1 MKKPASLAR
10 RAAAVL
16 TTLATACG
24 PVADSG
30 PGADNLQEAGQ
41 DLIITSPTFPTFPTP
56 KPHEGIVG
64 RGYSRRAPV
73 TRLEFKAAP
82 YFYGGGWREFLAT
95 DRGPCVEFSSGVPA
109 PTLGA
114 FATEVFA
121 TMVEGRKSFSFAS
134 SGGVKATT
142 ALDVVLPVEGI
153 PVPVG
158 AGDDVDLAVDMVQT
172 ASFNTANATLYAIA
186 RGPLVKG
193 SGAPR
198 LRQAVVDELMA
209 LPVSSRARAFFAKCG
224 ESYLD
229 DVTLGGF
236 IAIDISLSSSS
247 ATGAVNARAELE
259 RRLNLGLQ
267 NNETPQASSGDA
279 LLSLLESFG
288 VSLDASA
295 NSTMNVT
302 VNNEQMQLTLRT
314 RSLGPVLPANLTVFD
329 AWSLVAD
336 WGGYL
341 QSRPGDL
348 AVMAA
353 TPKLYATVD
362 NTSAL
367 GISLPAFI
375 LDSGYNALMA
385 ELNSYFLTHYTKLLH
400 FSFMQRVRDANGDNM
415 TANNAIWVFSS
426 TDPLPTLAQV
436 QKARVDALVNM
447 FAVSQAQQC
456 LLNVPP
462 ASPTTEYSRCMNQTK
477 LNTGA
482 GALGR
487 FVLPIQ
493 DLETA
498 LSQRDALTAQQ
509 AALGQSTTVNVIT
522 LGPGSY
528 PRVHDRRGEVVITN
542 TYFDFFTPLRDA
554 GISVGLVTQEQS
566 SSGCLIARTSND
578 VHFISGRTDDGNWF
592 TDSLCTYTLWPSLP
606 DVLRSGWRV
615 AGARWLASGP
625 ANQGF
630 PQTLVSF
637 PNNSVSGQVKV
648 DHELSSEVGAQLDS
662 VRFAGPLSLPGSNE
676 MAFSV
681 PSRKI
686 DFALDL

>member
-1 MKKPASLAR
+1 MKPPSFAR

-24 PVADSG
+24 GPVVDGEPSESLQ
-30 PGADNLQEAGQ
+30 GAQQ
-41 DLIITSPTFPTFPTP
+41 DLIITGPTLPPFPTP

-82 YFYGGGWREFLAT
+82 YFNGGGWREFLAT

-114 FATEVFA
+114 FTTEVFA
-121 TMVEGRKSFSFAS
+121 TMIEGRKSFSLSA

-142 ALDVVLPVEGI
+142 SLDVVLPVEGI

-158 AGDDVDLAVDMVQT
+158 AGDDVDLAVDMVQS
-172 ASFNTANATLYAIA
+172 ASFNTANATLYAVA
-186 RGPLVKG
+186 RGPRVRG

-198 LRQAVVDELMA
+198 LRQAVVDELLQ
-209 LPVSSRARAFFAKCG
+209 LPASSRARAFFAKCG

-236 IAIDISLSSSS
+236 LAIDISLSSSS
-247 ATGAVNARAELE
+247 STGAVNARAELE

-267 NNETPQASSGDA
+267 NNETPQASNADV
-279 LLSLLESFG
+279 LLSLLDSLG

-295 NSTMNVT
+295 NGTMDVT
-302 VNNEQMQLTLRT
+302 VNNEQMKLTLRV
-314 RSLGPVLPANLTVFD
+314 RSMGPVLPANLTVFD
-329 AWSLVAD
+329 AWSLAAD
-336 WGGYL
+336 WGAYL
-341 QSRPGDL
+341 QAHPADL
-348 AVMAA
+348 AVMGA

-375 LDSGYNALMA
+375 LDSGYNGLMA
-385 ELNSYFLTHYTKLLH
+385 ELNTYFLTHYTKLLH
-400 FSFMQRVRDANGDNM
+400 FSFMQRVRDTNGDSPS
-415 TANNAIWVFSS
+415 ANREIWVFSS
-426 TDPLPTLAQV
+426 TDPLPTLAEV

-462 ASPTTEYSRCMNQTK
+462 ASPTTEYSRCMTQTR

-487 FVLPIQ
+487 FNLPIQ
-493 DLETA
+493 DLEGA
-498 LSQRDALTAQQ
+498 LQTRDTQMAQR
-509 AALGQSTTVNVIT
+509 AALGLSTSVNVIT
-522 LGPGSY
+522 LGPGDY
-528 PRVHDRRGEVVITN
+528 PRVHDRRGEVVIGN
-542 TYFDFFTPLRDA
+542 TYNDFHLPLKDA
-554 GISVGLVTQEQS
+554 GIGVDVVTQEQS
-566 SSGCLIARTSND
+566 AEGCLLTRRDGDA
-578 VHFISGRTDDGNWF
+578 HFVSGRTDDGNWL
-592 TDSLCTYTLWPSLP
+592 TDSMCTFTIWPSLP
-606 DVLRSGWRV
+606 QFLRSGWRV
-615 AGARWLASGP
+615 TSAVWLKTGP
-625 ANQGF
+625 ANTGF
-630 PQTLVSF
+630 PQTTVSH
-637 PNNSVSGQVKV
+637 PANSVTGTVKV
-648 DHELSSEVGAQLDS
+648 DHELSSEVGARLDS
-662 VRFAGPLSLPGSNE
+662 VRFEGPLSLPGSNE
-676 MAFSV
+676 MAFTI
-681 PSRKI
+681 PARKI

>member
-1 MKKPASLAR
+1 MKPPSLAR

-24 PVADSG
+24 PVADGVSG
-30 PGADNLQEAGQ
+30 AEEVQTTSQ
-41 DLIITSPTFPTFPTP
+41 DIVLGPTIPTFPTP
-56 KPHEGIVG
+56 KPYEGIVG
-64 RGYSRRAPV
+64 RGYTRRAPV
-73 TRLEFKAAP
+73 TRLEFKSAP
-82 YFYGGGWREFLAT
+82 IFYGGGWREYLAT

-109 PTLGA
+109 PTTSA
-114 FATEVFA
+114 FTTEVLA
-121 TMVEGRKSFSFAS
+121 TMVEGRRSFSFAS

-142 ALDVVLPVEGI
+142 SLDVVIPVEGI

-172 ASFNTANATLYAIA
+172 ASFNTANATMYAVA
-186 RGPLVKG
+186 RGPRVRG

-209 LPVSSRARAFFAKCG
+209 LPVSSRARAFFARCG
-224 ESYLD
+224 ETYLD

-236 IAIDISLSSSS
+236 IAIDISLSSST

-259 RRLNLGLQ
+259 RRLNLGFQ
-267 NNETPQASSGDA
+267 SNETPQASNGDV
-279 LLSLLESFG
+279 LLSLLESLG

-302 VNNEQMQLTLRT
+302 VNNEQMQLTLRV
-314 RSLGPVLPANLTVFD
+314 RSMGPTLPANLTVFD
-329 AWSLVAD
+329 AYALVSD
-336 WGGYL
+336 WGGFL
-341 QSRPGDL
+341 QSRPNDL
-348 AVMAA
+348 AVMGA

-400 FSFMQRVRDANGDNM
+400 FSFMQRVRDTNGDNM
-415 TANNAIWVFSS
+415 TANGKIWVFSS
-426 TDPLPTLAQV
+426 TDPLPSLAEV

-493 DLETA
+493 DLATA
-498 LSQRDALTAQQ
+498 LSERDTLTARQ

-522 LGPGSY
+522 LGPGDY
-528 PRVHDRRGEVVITN
+528 PRVHDRRGEVVIGN
-542 TYFDFFTPLRDA
+542 TFADFFEPLDDA
-554 GISVGLVTQEQS
+554 GISVGVTTQERSEQ
-566 SSGCLIARTSND
+566 GCVIESFKGDA
-578 VHFISGRTDDGNWF
+578 HFVSGRSDDGNWL
-592 TDSLCTYTLWPSLP
+592 TDSMCTFSLWPSFSLF
-606 DVLRSGWRV
+606 LRDGWRLRT
-615 AGARWLASGP
+615 ALWDEEGAF
-625 ANQGF
+625 NVGF
-630 PQTLVSF
+630 PLTTATHPL
-637 PNNSVSGQVKV
+637 NSISGQVKV
-648 DHELSSEVGAQLDS
+648 DHELEPWVGVRLDS
-662 VRFAGPLSLPGSNE
+662 VRLTGPLSLPGSNE
-676 MAFSV
+676 MAFTV
-681 PSRKI
+681 PGRLI
-686 DFALDL
+686 DFAMEL